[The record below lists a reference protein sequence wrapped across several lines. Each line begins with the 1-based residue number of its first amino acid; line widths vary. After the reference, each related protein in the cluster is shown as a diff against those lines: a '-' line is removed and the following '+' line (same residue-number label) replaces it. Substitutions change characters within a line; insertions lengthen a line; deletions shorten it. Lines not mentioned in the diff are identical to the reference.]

1 MTQTNNE
8 ILTLVT
14 GGNRGMGLEIVR
26 ELAAKGQHVIL
37 GSRNL
42 VKGQQAA
49 DQLATEGY
57 SVDVVELDVT
67 NPDSVTQAAKQL
79 TDKFGYLSELINN
92 AGAVFDFG
100 QNPSDVS
107 TELLKRDF
115 DINYFG
121 MIDVTQKMLPLLK
134 QAQQAKIINVSSMM
148 GSKSEALNPASGVY
162 KAVAVGYQSAKAAA
176 NMFTVQL
183 AKEMQRDQLNI
194 TVNAIDPGMVATEF
208 GGATPEQ
215 AKAMGAQPI
224 THGVARTIELATD
237 WNNKDNATFSN
248 TEGPVAW

>member
-1 MTQTNNE
+1 MANTDNE

-49 DQLATEGY
+49 DQLEGEGLH
-57 SVDVVELDVT
+57 VDVVEIDVT
-67 NPDSVTQAAKQL
+67 NPESVTEAAKQL
-79 TDKFGYLSELINN
+79 TDKFGYLSVLINN
-92 AGAVFDFG
+92 AGAAFDYG
-100 QNPSDVS
+100 QNPSEVS
-107 TELLKRDF
+107 PDILQKDF
-115 DINYFG
+115 QINYFG
-121 MIDVTQKMLPLLK
+121 LIDVTQKMLPLLK
-134 QAQQAKIINVSSMM
+134 SAKQAKILNISSMM
-148 GSKSEALNPASGVY
+148 GSKTEALNPDSVVY
-162 KAVAVGYQSAKAAA
+162 HATAVGYQSAKAAA

-183 AKEMQRDQLNI
+183 AKEMQQSGTNI
-194 TVNAIDPGMVATEF
+194 TVNAIDPGMVATAF

-215 AKAMGAQPI
+215 AKAMGAQPV

-237 WNNKDNATFSN
+237 WNNQDNATFSN